1 MKNRTQSPI
10 QMPTYEP
17 SGADLYIFWDEQ
29 VKPIVRDDETET
41 VYSYA
46 YAVSKCTA
54 SYSTLVVDII
64 RSQYSVDDEFAAIND
79 GGERQQAFLTF
90 RALAKSLAR
99 GWLDR

>member
-1 MKNRTQSPI
+1 MKSRTQSPI

-29 VKPIVRDDETET
+29 EKTVTRDDETET
-41 VYSYA
+41 VYDYA
-46 YAVSKCTA
+46 YAVSKRSA
-54 SYSTLVVDII
+54 SYPALVVDII

-99 GWLDR
+99 GWIDR